1 MHFLD
6 INTFYAETA
15 GGIKTY
21 HRAKLGYFLRHPEHT
36 YTLIA
41 PGPEFNITE
50 LADNVRVIHIYGPR
64 LSRDEGGYRLLL
76 DFPSVYRLLKNL
88 QPDVLEVGDPW
99 LSGLFSLF
107 MRKSGAF
114 NGLLASFHHSDAVH
128 AWLQPWAASGK
139 TARPHRTWIARLLAR
154 GFYNIQG
161 RYDVTLVSSRFMERH
176 LTRWGVKNVI
186 RKSFGTDPLFINGK
200 KPASHGD
207 HVRLLYAG
215 RLGVEKGTALLLS
228 QLDSILEQPNVTLT
242 VLGRGKFER
251 EFSTFKHP
259 RYTFG
264 GYVSDRTE
272 LARIYREH
280 DVFLAPGPHETFGL
294 GVLEALGTGLVVV
307 GPDCGGTAELLNEAE
322 MPFVFR
328 ANDAEDFT
336 RAIRDAVETPLP
348 RYTRRA
354 REAAARYGEWDA
366 AIGRMVQFYEARLT
380 EDGAYVTPEPAHV
393 ALAS

>member
-6 INTFYAETA
+6 INTFYAEKA

-41 PGPEFNITE
+41 PGPKFNISE

-64 LSRDEGGYRLLL
+64 LSRDDGGYRLLL
-76 DFPSVYRLLKNL
+76 DLPSVYRLLKNL
-88 QPDVLEVGDPW
+88 KPDVLEVGDPW
-99 LSGLFSLF
+99 LSGLFSLL

-128 AWLQPWAASGK
+128 AWLEPWATSGK
-139 TARPHRTWIARLLAR
+139 IPLPHRRWLAQLSAR
-154 GFYNIQG
+154 GFYNIQS

-176 LTRWGVKNVI
+176 LSQWGVKNVV
-186 RKSFGTDPLFINGK
+186 RRGFGTDPLFFSEKKSANGEQIK
-200 KPASHGD
+200 
-207 HVRLLYAG
+207 LLYAG
-215 RLGVEKGTALLLS
+215 RLGVEKGAGLLLS
-228 QLDSILEQPNVTLT
+228 QLENILEQPNVTLT

-251 EFSTFKHP
+251 EFSSFKHP

-264 GYVSDRTE
+264 GYVSDRAE

-280 DVFLAPGPHETFGL
+280 DIFLAPGPHETFGL
-294 GVLEALGTGLVVV
+294 GVLEALASGLVVV
-307 GPDCGGTAELLNEAE
+307 GPDCGGTAELLTEANL
-322 MPFVFR
+322 PFIFETNN
-328 ANDAEDFT
+328 AKDFT
-336 RAIRDAVETPLP
+336 RAITDAIETSLP
-348 RYTRRA
+348 RYARRA
-354 REAAARYGEWDA
+354 REAAARYGEWDE
-366 AIGRMVQFYEARLT
+366 AIGRMVQFYEHRLT
-380 EDGAYVTPEPAHV
+380 EEGTYVTPEPARV